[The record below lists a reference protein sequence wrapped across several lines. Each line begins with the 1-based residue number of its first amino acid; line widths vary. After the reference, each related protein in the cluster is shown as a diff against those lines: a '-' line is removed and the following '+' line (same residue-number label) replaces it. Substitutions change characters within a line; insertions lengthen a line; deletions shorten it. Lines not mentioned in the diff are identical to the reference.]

1 MDAVEGSE
9 SVPISL
15 HKYLYAAANPVS
27 NVDPSGNAFLSNWF
41 YGNLVHEIIG
51 DDYVLATGGC
61 SDAQI
66 FNLWLG
72 ICGPRV
78 FGLARAL
85 GGARPDLAN
94 PMPTKGDIFEIK
106 PVNSAANAIP
116 QLLFYLGLLRLD
128 LRPNAP
134 LWHVGSAGEFTPPST
149 IPLNAVT
156 TAFVTPPFFGIIVY
170 YVAGLDDIA
179 AAAAAAALGAEAAL
193 GAAAAAA
200 AALAAAARPAIGA
213 LVRLAISAG
222 EAEATLDTGV
232 GVLF

>member
-1 MDAVEGSE
+1 
-9 SVPISL
+9 
-15 HKYLYAAANPVS
+15 LYAAANPVS

-66 FNLWLG
+66 YNLVLG

-78 FGLARAL
+78 FGLARAD

-106 PVNSAANAIP
+106 PVNSAAKAIP
-116 QLLFYLGLLRLD
+116 QLLFYLGLLQLD

-134 LWHVGSAGEFTPPST
+134 VWHVGNSGEFTPPTT

-156 TAFVTPPFFGIIVY
+156 TAFVTPPFFGVIVY

-179 AAAAAAALGAEAAL
+179 AAAALAALGAEAAL

-200 AALAAAARPAIGA
+200 EALAAAARPAIGA

-232 GVLF
+232 GILL